1 MLRAM
6 LKDHID
12 RCLTQALDKEMVEY
26 EPADEDFEDLISRKN
41 RIMLNFTMTLKLH
54 QLNV

>member
-1 MLRAM
+1 M

-12 RCLTQALDKEMVEY
+12 RCLTQALDKEIVEY